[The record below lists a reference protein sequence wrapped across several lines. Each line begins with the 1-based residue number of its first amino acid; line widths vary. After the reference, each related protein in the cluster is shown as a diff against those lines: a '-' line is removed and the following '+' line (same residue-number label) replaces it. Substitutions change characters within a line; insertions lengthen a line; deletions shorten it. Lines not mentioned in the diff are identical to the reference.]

1 MTTKRIARSI
11 KNGKRIYVMVPF
23 YLEPTGQPYSYI
35 EASFEWM
42 KLNSL
47 NRVPPQRQL
56 ASKWGWSYHKTRTL
70 CIAMQQWIDNTG
82 DIEDSSKSHA
92 KVMQDFPDNPVNT
105 DTQNLESIKIQSR
118 INQTLSTDHE
128 GRDVSMAY
136 KHNRLIDIGVVVYK
150 AEDNTSEELYAYIK
164 KSSKAKQI
172 LAHYIQVSTEC
183 EYPHPE
189 TLLARDLGV
198 SARCARQCK
207 IEDVLLIIDWVFY
220 AVTCGRAEWRR
231 NTGNVQLYSLL
242 NSGAYE
248 ENLIKARTWKQK
260 PTKKQTTNTN
270 QQQQKIIPQEYDDKG
285 NLI

>member
-1 MTTKRIARSI
+1 
-11 KNGKRIYVMVPF
+11 MVPF

-70 CIAMQQWIDNTG
+70 CIAMQQWLDNTG
-82 DIEDSSKSHA
+82 DIEESTKSHA
-92 KVMQDFPDNPVNT
+92 KVMQDSSDKPVDS

-128 GRDVSMAY
+128 GPEVSMAY
-136 KHNRLIDIGVVVYK
+136 KHNRIINIGAVVYK

-189 TLLARDLGV
+189 TLLA
-198 SARCARQCK
+198 
-207 IEDVLLIIDWVFY
+207 
-220 AVTCGRAEWRR
+220 
-231 NTGNVQLYSLL
+231 
-242 NSGAYE
+242 
-248 ENLIKARTWKQK
+248 
-260 PTKKQTTNTN
+260 
-270 QQQQKIIPQEYDDKG
+270 
-285 NLI
+285 

>member
-1 MTTKRIARSI
+1 MTTKKIARSC

-47 NRVPPQRQL
+47 SRVPPQRQL
-56 ASKWGWSYHKTRTL
+56 ATRWGWSYHKTRTL

-82 DIEDSSKSHA
+82 DIEESIKSHA
-92 KVMQDFPDNPVNT
+92 KVMQDFPDSPEDT
-105 DTQNLESIKIQSR
+105 DTQNLESIKNQSR
-118 INQTLSTDHE
+118 INQTFPTAHEEPELSM
-128 GRDVSMAY
+128 SY
-136 KHNRLIDIGVVVYK
+136 KHNRIINIGVVVYK

-172 LAHYIQVSTEC
+172 LAHYIQVSTDC

-198 SARCARQCK
+198 SARCSRQCK

-220 AVTCGRAEWRR
+220 STTCGRAEWRR

-248 ENLIKARTWKQK
+248 ENLIKAKTWKQK
-260 PTKKQTTNTN
+260 PVKKQTNTN
-270 QQQQKIIPQEYDDKG
+270 QQQIVPQQYDDKG

>member
-1 MTTKRIARSI
+1 
-11 KNGKRIYVMVPF
+11 MVPF

-70 CIAMQQWIDNTG
+70 CIAMQQWLDNTG

-92 KVMQDFPDNPVNT
+92 KVMQDFTDSPDDT
-105 DTQNLESIKIQSR
+105 DTQNLESIKNQSR
-118 INQTLSTDHE
+118 INQTFPTTHE
-128 GRDVSMAY
+128 EPEVSMAY
-136 KHNRLIDIGVVVYK
+136 KHNRIINIGVVVYK
-150 AEDNTSEELYAYIK
+150 AEDSTSEELYAYIK

-172 LAHYIQVSTEC
+172 LAHYIQVSTDC

-220 AVTCGRAEWRR
+220 ADTCGRAEWRR

-242 NSGAYE
+242 NSGAYQ

-270 QQQQKIIPQEYDDKG
+270 QQQVIPQEYDEKG

>member
-1 MTTKRIARSI
+1 MTTKKIARSC

-70 CIAMQQWIDNTG
+70 CIAMQQWLDNTG
-82 DIEDSSKSHA
+82 NIEDSSKSHA
-92 KVMQDFPDNPVNT
+92 KVMQDSSDNPVDS
-105 DTQNLESIKIQSR
+105 DTQFSKPIKNQSR
-118 INQTLSTDHE
+118 INQTFSTAHE
-128 GRDVSMAY
+128 EPEVSMAY

-183 EYPHPE
+183 EYPHPD

-260 PTKKQTTNTN
+260 PAKKKQPNTN
-270 QQQQKIIPQEYDDKG
+270 QPTVNHVAQQYDDKG

>member
-1 MTTKRIARSI
+1 MTTKKIARSC

-47 NRVPPQRQL
+47 SRVPPQRQL
-56 ASKWGWSYHKTRTL
+56 ATRWGWSYHKTRTL

-82 DIEDSSKSHA
+82 DIEESIKSHA
-92 KVMQDFPDNPVNT
+92 KVMQDFPDSPEDT
-105 DTQNLESIKIQSR
+105 DTQNLESIKNQSR
-118 INQTLSTDHE
+118 INQTFPTAHEEPELSM
-128 GRDVSMAY
+128 SY
-136 KHNRLIDIGVVVYK
+136 KHNRIINIGVVVYK

-172 LAHYIQVSTEC
+172 LAHYIQVSTDC

-198 SARCARQCK
+198 SARCSRQCK

-220 AVTCGRAEWRR
+220 STTCGRAQWRR

-248 ENLIKARTWKQK
+248 ENLIKAKTWKQK
-260 PTKKQTTNTN
+260 PVKKQTNTN
-270 QQQQKIIPQEYDDKG
+270 QQQIVPQQYDDKG